1 MVVNIV
7 VIILDGVAHIWHT
20 SHKTFILRY
29 DIAKFVASMSAYL
42 ISCLHVLMCEPLKV
56 IHLDS
61 RNPMVNV
68 SGVTMIRA
76 AIGAEITTKPKSTIC
91 LQTI

>member
-20 SHKTFILRY
+20 SHKIFILRY

-42 ISCLHVLMCEPLKV
+42 KSCLQVLTCEPLKV
-56 IHLDS
+56 INLDS
-61 RNPMVNV
+61 RNPVVNV
-68 SGVTMIRA
+68 NGATMISA

-91 LQTI
+91 LQTM